1 MNAQE
6 RTMTRHITPV
16 LVAVLGALTGCVNAD
31 DSQSKGGDKADH
43 AKSSGQETSHSV
55 NESIRVSAG
64 RKKEDASTVN
74 GSIQVDANATVGGAE
89 TVNGKIELGEH
100 ATADELHT
108 VNGSITLDSGASVAH
123 GISAVNGKLT
133 LHSGAEVGGG
143 LSNVN
148 GKILLESAH
157 VGGLVKTISGDM
169 DIGSNSHVDGG
180 LLVEKGST
188 DVFWFFHWSS
198 EDIPK
203 IVIGPGAVVQGT
215 LRFEREVHLFVNDT
229 ATIGPVSG
237 ATPVKFSGDKPPA

>member
-1 MNAQE
+1 
-6 RTMTRHITPV
+6 MTRYIVFV
-16 LVAVLGALTGCVNAD
+16 LVAVLGALAGCVNAD
-31 DSQSKGGDKADH
+31 DSQSKGGEKAAH
-43 AKSSGQETSHSV
+43 AKPSDEETTHSV
-55 NESIRVSAG
+55 NDSIRVSAD

-74 GSIQVDANATVGGAE
+74 GSIQVDANATVAAAE

-108 VNGSITLDSGASVAH
+108 VNGSITLDSGANVAH

-148 GKILLESAH
+148 GKILLEAAH
-157 VGGLVKTISGDM
+157 VGGLIKTVTGDM

-180 LLVEKGST
+180 LLVEKQST
-188 DVFWFFHWSS
+188 DVFWFFHWGSN
-198 EDIPK
+198 DTPK
-203 IVIGPGAVVQGT
+203 IVIGSGAVVQGN

-229 ATIGPVSG
+229 ATIGQVSG
-237 ATPVKFSGDKPPA
+237 ATPIRFSGDKPPA